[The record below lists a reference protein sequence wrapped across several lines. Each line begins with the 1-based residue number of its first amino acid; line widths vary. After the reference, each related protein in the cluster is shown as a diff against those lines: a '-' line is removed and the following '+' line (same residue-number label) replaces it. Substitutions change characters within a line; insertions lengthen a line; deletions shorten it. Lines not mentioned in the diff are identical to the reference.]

1 MPLTPKEIKDLSRV
15 REESGDMG
23 YWLGDGLMFS
33 TPIPGFRCDGYK
45 KIICIL
51 QFLYFIF

>member
-45 KIICIL
+45 KIIPSKVCI
-51 QFLYFIF
+51 